1 MSIRRVP
8 LSSPLPGPGHRSL
21 DWTGRPGAG
30 TRSADF
36 PASERRTREAENMK
50 SFLSICGL

>member
-8 LSSPLPGPGHRSL
+8 LSTPLPGPGHRSL

-36 PASERRTREAENMK
+36 PA
-50 SFLSICGL
+50 L